1 MIYKLKYFYI
11 MFIGYIITYRNIL
24 LVEILKIF
32 KNKKYN
38 KLLNDLC
45 SIISKSKSKL

>member
-1 MIYKLKYFYI
+1 MRYKLKYFYI

-24 LVEILKIF
+24 LVEIFKIF

-38 KLLNDLC
+38 KLLNELS